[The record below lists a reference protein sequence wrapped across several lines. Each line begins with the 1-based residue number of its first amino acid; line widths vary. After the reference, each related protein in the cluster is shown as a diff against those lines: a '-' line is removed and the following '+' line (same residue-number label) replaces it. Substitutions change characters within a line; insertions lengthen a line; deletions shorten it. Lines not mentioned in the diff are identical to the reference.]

1 MKRAFFSVLFT
12 LLLPLTFYAQTF
24 YMSNDFKQFKLLST
38 KGITYLRSHDDS
50 RNEAIEEALLK
61 NWTATPFNVVDAKDP
76 NLSSNTIVLTELRL
90 TMTIEQD
97 LITST
102 TTETILAMIKLGDL
116 LGKDVSKYAVI
127 GYICV
132 NGFNQKEQYS
142 ENNQYMGFAITALN
156 RCVEIIKRE
165 EITGEGL
172 SFYKKLEDWINPKVA
187 MLKGK
192 TLLGVGETYDFI
204 KTKALERVGIK
215 YMQVSEAE
223 LAGMP
228 QAARDTLCLLYFGFN
243 SSTDVCIFDLKDNS
257 LIYTHHYVNRH
268 KEFDWRDVKR
278 IIRYFN

>member
-1 MKRAFFSVLFT
+1 
-12 LLLPLTFYAQTF
+12 
-24 YMSNDFKQFKLLST
+24 MSNDFKQFKLLST

-204 KTKALERVGIK
+204 KTKALEKAGIK
-215 YMQVSEAE
+215 YMQVSEEE